1 MSKEMND
8 KIDKNDYEEEN
19 LLSSYDTSGE
29 DSIDKIVT
37 PGQLV
42 IKRFLRNKL
51 AIIGIITLVIMF
63 IFSFLGPIL
72 TDFKYDQVFVDD
84 ALSLIRRFE
93 RPSFEH
99 LLGLDSN
106 GMDIMTRL
114 MYGGQISL
122 TIGFIVIGIEIF
134 IGVILG
140 GIAGFYGKWVDG
152 LIMRLVDIFNSLP
165 FLPIMLIVGA
175 VVEATDIDKSKNIY
189 ILMLAMGLL
198 GWPGI
203 ARLVRGQI
211 LSLREQEFMVATEA
225 TGLKSSRRIFR
236 HLIPNIIPQLI
247 VVATAGLGGII
258 LTEAALSFLGFGVR
272 YPVPSW
278 GNMINAVNDAWI
290 LKQYWFTWIPAGL
303 LILVTVM
310 AFNFVGDG
318 LRDAFDPKMK
328 R

>member
-1 MSKEMND
+1 MEDNNEV
-8 KIDKNDYEEEN
+8 IVTEEEKIISPSN
-19 LLSSYDTSGE
+19 EIKPE
-29 DSIDKIVT
+29 DINIDRIIS

-42 IKRFLRNKL
+42 LKRFLRNKL
-51 AIIGIITLVIMF
+51 AIIGIGILVFMF
-63 IFSFLGPIL
+63 IFSFLGPLFIP
-72 TDFKYDQVFVDD
+72 YSYSQVFINDE
-84 ALSLIRRFE
+84 LSEIRAHEF
-93 RPSFEH
+93 PSWQH
-99 LLGLDSN
+99 LFGLDTN
-106 GMDIMTRL
+106 GMDILTRM
-114 MYGGQISL
+114 MYGGRISL
-122 TIGFIVIGIEIF
+122 RIGFIVISIELL

-140 GIAGFYGKWVDG
+140 GIAGFYGRWVDG
-152 LIMRLVDIFNSLP
+152 AIMRLVDIFNCVP

-175 VVEATDIDKSKNIY
+175 IVDRVNVDKTKNIY
-189 ILMLAMGLL
+189 ILMLVMGLL
-198 GWPGI
+198 GWTSI

-225 TGLKSSRRIFR
+225 VGLRVKRRIFK

-247 VVATAGLGGII
+247 VIATMGLGSII

-278 GNMINAVNDAWI
+278 GNIINSANQPFV
-290 LKQYWFTWIPAGL
+290 LKNYWFTWFPAGL
-303 LILVTVM
+303 FIFSTVL